1 MLRFQV
7 PAMNCGHCI
16 GVITQAVQ
24 AVDPQARV
32 DADLAT
38 HGVSIDSAKPREAFV
53 APLADASYPPVD
65 GVAGIAA

>member
-7 PAMNCGHCI
+7 PAMNCGHCV

-24 AVDPQARV
+24 AVDAQARV

-38 HGVSIDSAKPREAFV
+38 HSVTVDSAKPREAFV
-53 APLADASYPPVD
+53 APLADAGYPPVPD
-65 GVAGIAA
+65 IDAA

>member
-1 MLRFQV
+1 MLRFQI

-32 DADLAT
+32 DADLSA
-38 HGVSIDSAKPREAFV
+38 HSVSIDSVKPREAFV
-53 APLADASYPPVD
+53 TSLGDAGYPPV
-65 GVAGIAA
+65 VAVNAAS

>member
-7 PAMNCGHCI
+7 PAMSCGHCVK
-16 GVITQAVQ
+16 VITDTLR

-38 HGVSIDSAKPREAFV
+38 HGVTVESATAREAFV
-53 APLADASYPPVD
+53 AALADAGYPPVELP
-65 GVAGIAA
+65 GPA